1 MTSSYRSG
9 VIATI
14 LAAIIW
20 STGGLFIKLLPQ
32 SAYAI
37 LFYRSIY
44 AAILFLVVFRSKVFK
59 INRLTLIASFFYTI
73 LLISFV
79 LATKLTTAANAIFL
93 QYTAPA
99 MVLLLEPIFFKIK
112 LIKINVITVVI
123 SIVGMCLFFVDE
135 FSGTFNWGIVYASIS
150 GFALAGLVISQRL
163 NYQSA
168 PESSIFLGNI
178 WVVLIMLLFA
188 QPDLSATEVEHSM
201 LLFLG
206 FIQIGVGYML
216 FTSGQK
222 ILSALESSLIAL
234 LEPILNPIWVV
245 IGYGEY
251 PSVYAIIGGLI
262 IIAAITLRMVL
273 LRSDET
279 RHPPLSS

>member
-1 MTSSYRSG
+1 MPFSYRSG
-9 VIATI
+9 VVATI

-44 AAILFLVVFRSKVFK
+44 AAILFLVVFRTKVFQ
-59 INRLTLIASFFYTI
+59 INRLTLVASFFYTV

-93 QYTAPA
+93 QYIAPA
-99 MVLLLEPIFFKIK
+99 MVLLLEPLFFKIK
-112 LIKINVITVVI
+112 LLRINVMTVVI
-123 SIVGMCLFFVDE
+123 SIIGMCLFFVDE
-135 FSGTFNWGIVYASIS
+135 FTSEFNWGIVSATIS
-150 GFALAGLVISQRL
+150 GFALAGLIISQRL
-163 NYQSA
+163 NYQAS

-178 WVVLIMLLFA
+178 WVVLIMLLVA
-188 QPDLSATEVEHSM
+188 QPDLSATGVEHSM

-216 FTSGQK
+216 FTYGQK

-245 IGYGEY
+245 IGYGEH
-251 PSVYAIIGGLI
+251 PSTYAIIGGAI
-262 IIAAITLRMVL
+262 ILSAIVYRMVAMD
-273 LRSDET
+273 REGEM
-279 RHPPLSS
+279 SSR

>member
-1 MTSSYRSG
+1 MPLNYRSG

-44 AAILFLVVFRSKVFK
+44 AAILFLVVFRTKVFQ
-59 INRLTLIASFFYTI
+59 INRLTLVASFFYTV

-99 MVLLLEPIFFKIK
+99 MVLLLEPLFFKIK
-112 LIKINVITVVI
+112 LLRINVMTVVI
-123 SIVGMCLFFVDE
+123 SIIGMCLFFVDQFTGE
-135 FSGTFNWGIVYASIS
+135 FNWGVVSAVIS

-163 NYQSA
+163 NYKAS
-168 PESSIFLGNI
+168 PESAIFVGNI
-178 WVVLIMLLFA
+178 WVVLNMLLIA
-188 QPDLSATEVEHSM
+188 QPDLSATGTEHSM

-206 FIQIGVGYML
+206 FIQIGVGYIL
-216 FTSGQK
+216 FTYGQK

-251 PSVYAIIGGLI
+251 PSTYAIIGGAI
-262 IIAAITLRMVL
+262 IIAALLFRMTNVD
-273 LRSDET
+273 SVST
-279 RHPPLSS
+279 TTGA

>member
-1 MTSSYRSG
+1 MPFSYRSG
-9 VIATI
+9 VVATI

-44 AAILFLVVFRSKVFK
+44 AAILFLVVFRTKVFQ
-59 INRLTLIASFFYTI
+59 INRLTLVASFFYTV

-93 QYTAPA
+93 QYIAPA
-99 MVLLLEPIFFKIK
+99 MVLLLEPLFFKIK
-112 LIKINVITVVI
+112 LLRINVMTVVI
-123 SIVGMCLFFVDE
+123 SIIGMCLFFVDE
-135 FSGTFNWGIVYASIS
+135 FTGEFNWGIVSATIS
-150 GFALAGLVISQRL
+150 GFALAGLIISQRL
-163 NYQSA
+163 NYKDS

-178 WVVLIMLLFA
+178 WVVLIMLLVA
-188 QPDLSATEVEHSM
+188 QPDLSATGVEHSM

-216 FTSGQK
+216 FTYGQK

-245 IGYGEY
+245 IGYGEH
-251 PSVYAIIGGLI
+251 PSTYAIIGGAI
-262 IIAAITLRMVL
+262 ILSAIVYRMVAMD
-273 LRSDET
+273 REGEM
-279 RHPPLSS
+279 SSR

>member
-1 MTSSYRSG
+1 MPLNYRSG

-44 AAILFLVVFRSKVFK
+44 AAILFLVVFRAKVFQV
-59 INRLTLIASFFYTI
+59 NWLTLVASFFYTV

-99 MVLLLEPIFFKIK
+99 MVLLLEPLFFKIK
-112 LIKINVITVVI
+112 LLRINVITVVI
-123 SIVGMCLFFVDE
+123 SIFGMCLFFVDQFTGE
-135 FSGTFNWGIVYASIS
+135 FNWGVVSAVIS

-163 NYQSA
+163 NYKAS
-168 PESSIFLGNI
+168 PESAIFVGNI
-178 WVVLIMLLFA
+178 WVVMIMLLIA
-188 QPDLSATEVEHSM
+188 QPDLSATGVEHSM

-206 FIQIGVGYML
+206 LIQIGVGYIL
-216 FTSGQK
+216 FTYGQK

-251 PSVYAIIGGLI
+251 PSSYAIIGGVI
-262 IIAAITLRMVL
+262 IIAALIFRMTKVD
-273 LRSDET
+273 SKST
-279 RHPPLSS
+279 TT

>member
-1 MTSSYRSG
+1 MPFSYRSG
-9 VIATI
+9 VVATI

-44 AAILFLVVFRSKVFK
+44 AAILFLVVFRTKVFQ
-59 INRLTLIASFFYTI
+59 INRLTLVASFFYTV

-93 QYTAPA
+93 QYIAPA
-99 MVLLLEPIFFKIK
+99 MVLLLEPLFFKIK
-112 LIKINVITVVI
+112 LLRINVMTVVI
-123 SIVGMCLFFVDE
+123 SIIGMCLFFADE
-135 FSGTFNWGIVYASIS
+135 FTGEFNWGIVSATIS
-150 GFALAGLVISQRL
+150 GFALAGLIISQRL
-163 NYQSA
+163 NYQAS

-178 WVVLIMLLFA
+178 WVVLIMLLVA
-188 QPDLSATEVEHSM
+188 QPDLSATGVEHSM

-216 FTSGQK
+216 FTYGQK

-245 IGYGEY
+245 IGYGEH
-251 PSVYAIIGGLI
+251 PSTYAIIGGAI
-262 IIAAITLRMVL
+262 ILSAIVYRMVAMD
-273 LRSDET
+273 REGEM
-279 RHPPLSS
+279 SSR

>member
-1 MTSSYRSG
+1 MPLNYRSG

-44 AAILFLVVFRSKVFK
+44 AAILFLVVFRAKVFQV
-59 INRLTLIASFFYTI
+59 NRLTLMASFFYTV

-99 MVLLLEPIFFKIK
+99 MVLLLEPLFFKVK
-112 LIKINVITVVI
+112 LLRINVLTVAI
-123 SIVGMCLFFVDE
+123 SLLGMCLFFVDE
-135 FSGTFNWGIVYASIS
+135 FTGEFNWGIVSATVS

-163 NYQSA
+163 NYKAS
-168 PESSIFLGNI
+168 PESAIFIGNI
-178 WVVLIMLLFA
+178 WVVLIMLVIA
-188 QPDLSATEVEHSM
+188 QPDLSATSIEHSM

-206 FIQIGVGYML
+206 FIQIGVGYIL
-216 FTSGQK
+216 FTYGQK

-251 PSVYAIIGGLI
+251 PSTYAIIGGAI
-262 IIAAITLRMVL
+262 IIAAIIYRMTSVA
-273 LRSDET
+273 SDLT
-279 RHPPLSS
+279 HRTD

>member
-1 MTSSYRSG
+1 MPLNYRSG

-20 STGGLFIKLLPQ
+20 STGGLFIKMLPQ

-44 AAILFLVVFRSKVFK
+44 AAILFLVVFRTKVFQ
-59 INRLTLIASFFYTI
+59 INRLTLVASFFYTV

-99 MVLLLEPIFFKIK
+99 MVLLLEPLFFKIK
-112 LIKINVITVVI
+112 LLRINVMTVVI
-123 SIVGMCLFFVDE
+123 SIIGMCLFFVDQFTGE
-135 FSGTFNWGIVYASIS
+135 FNWGVVSAVIS

-163 NYQSA
+163 NYKAS
-168 PESSIFLGNI
+168 PESAIFVGNI

-188 QPDLSATEVEHSM
+188 QPDLSATGVEHSM

-206 FIQIGVGYML
+206 FIQIGVGYIL
-216 FTSGQK
+216 FTYGQK
-222 ILSALESSLIAL
+222 ILTALESSLIAL

-251 PSVYAIIGGLI
+251 PSTYAIIGGAI
-262 IIAAITLRMVL
+262 IIAALLFRMTNVDSESTITRA
-273 LRSDET
+273 
-279 RHPPLSS
+279 